1 MLLCYVNL
9 TIYQNNKKTSL
20 EKKKVESA
28 EPAFEN
34 ISQSNT
40 YIEEL
45 GWPYF
50 DDEPKVQDK

>member
-9 TIYQNNKKTSL
+9 AIYQNNKKTSIG
-20 EKKKVESA
+20 KKKVESV
-28 EPAFEN
+28 EPVFKN
-34 ISQSNT
+34 VCQSNT

-45 GWPYF
+45 GWPHF

>member
-9 TIYQNNKKTSL
+9 TIYQNNKKTSF
-20 EKKKVESA
+20 EKKKKESA
-28 EPAFEN
+28 EPAFKN
-34 ISQSNT
+34 ICQSNT

-50 DDEPKVQDK
+50 DDEAKVQDK